1 MKQKIKI
8 MEQKPEPSD
17 NEIRR
22 YMNFDRLLEDRKIA
36 LNSAKTLSFFKWS
49 IPALIITGTVVWYL
63 WMRIDEPKPIQE
75 QRIGLSDTAQHFQK
89 NSPVIVRDSAI
100 QEGQAPPIPSNEKN
114 KSAAVS
120 ESNAQNAK
128 EQTTTKENEI
138 LARESDYVQAEPSN
152 GYSDLYNFFNT
163 HLNYPSEALKDS
175 TQGIQTISFII
186 NEMGKPEQIA
196 IVNSLGEPFDK
207 ESKRLIENM
216 PAWKPATLNGK
227 PVPSK
232 VSIPITFQIQKIKN

>member
-63 WMRIDEPKPIQE
+63 WMRIDDPKPVEE

-89 NSPVIVRDSAI
+89 NSPVVIRDSAV
-100 QEGQAPPIPSNEKN
+100 QESQAPPIQSTEKN
-114 KSAAVS
+114 KSTAVS
-120 ESNAQNAK
+120 EGHDQNVK
-128 EQTTTKENEI
+128 DQTTTKKTEI
-138 LARESDYVQAEPSN
+138 LEMESDYVQAEPSN